1 VNLAGTVASG
11 PITFTAD
18 GHQYV
23 AVSADNALY
32 VFGLPN

>member
-1 VNLAGTVASG
+1 MTYAA
-11 PITFTAD
+11 A

-32 VFGLPN
+32 VFGLPD